1 MILLNGE
8 RSDVRAGET
17 VAAVLVRLGLDV
29 DARGVAV
36 AVDGE
41 VVPRAA
47 WAVVRRRRA
56 RARGGAH
63 GDAGR
68 MIGVCTTR

>member
-8 RSDVRAGET
+8 GSEVPAGET
-17 VAAVLVRLGLDV
+17 VLGVLRRLGLES

-47 WAVVRRRRA
+47 WDSFPLGEDA
-56 RARGGAH
+56 RVEVLTAMQGG
-63 GDAGR
+63 
-68 MIGVCTTR
+68 

>member
-1 MILLNGE
+1 VIVVNGN
-8 RSDVRAGET
+8 RAELSAGAT
-17 VAAVLVRLGLDV
+17 VAAALAVLGLDC

-47 WAVVRRRRA
+47 WETFVLGSDA
-56 RARGGAH
+56 RVEILTAMQGG
-63 GDAGR
+63 
-68 MIGVCTTR
+68 